1 MTDTPSGG
9 MEGADTAT
17 AEQNVATGA
26 STRDNNSESTGT
38 IEVPKTPIQQRLLN
52 DGSPIPIV
60 VTTTTPKAQQGD
72 TANDTHSP
80 PQGKNYRVL
89 YKEVT
94 KRLFEQ
100 TENGKRR
107 YLELEA
113 EYNEMKEKYDHDR
126 ANYEAS
132 ISNYTKMLS
141 EKDNKIAELEEKLAN
156 GKTCVPLKRISSED
170 ELVRLKPKRTNT
182 KKPTA
187 NDDQHKCEFAECG
200 QKDVDLTKCTSCG
213 KWVCETW
220 NDISASKLKQIT
232 NKCKR
237 VYFLCKTCEEDVG
250 SPCTASTKD
259 KTLGDSNLVASL
271 QKMFEKKVTQLE
283 SKIEK
288 AIDKK
293 LGEKME
299 AVTSLNEK
307 IEKQTDANAD
317 KESYS
322 KILQVPTEVK
332 KAIQEAKNDEKV
344 ELSEQE
350 KRSQNFIIHGAEEI
364 GDTAEVVT
372 RNDADYI
379 KDILKKLGV
388 QEKPESITRLG
399 KPNDTKGR
407 VLKICMKTKT
417 GKESVMS
424 NLSKLKG
431 TEEEFGKISVTEDY
445 TKTEREE
452 IRKFTAKAREQQQ
465 NDSTRVYKVRGDPK
479 NGLRVIS
486 YKK

>member
-1 MTDTPSGG
+1 
-9 MEGADTAT
+9 
-17 AEQNVATGA
+17 
-26 STRDNNSESTGT
+26 
-38 IEVPKTPIQQRLLN
+38 
-52 DGSPIPIV
+52 
-60 VTTTTPKAQQGD
+60 
-72 TANDTHSP
+72 
-80 PQGKNYRVL
+80 
-89 YKEVT
+89 
-94 KRLFEQ
+94 
-100 TENGKRR
+100 
-107 YLELEA
+107 
-113 EYNEMKEKYDHDR
+113 
-126 ANYEAS
+126 
-132 ISNYTKMLS
+132 
-141 EKDNKIAELEEKLAN
+141 
-156 GKTCVPLKRISSED
+156 
-170 ELVRLKPKRTNT
+170 
-182 KKPTA
+182 
-187 NDDQHKCEFAECG
+187 
-200 QKDVDLTKCTSCG
+200 
-213 KWVCETW
+213 
-220 NDISASKLKQIT
+220 
-232 NKCKR
+232 
-237 VYFLCKTCEEDVG
+237 
-250 SPCTASTKD
+250 
-259 KTLGDSNLVASL
+259 
-271 QKMFEKKVTQLE
+271 MFEKKVTQLE

-307 IEKQTDANAD
+307 IEKQTDANVD

-465 NDSTRVYKVRGDPK
+465 NDPTRVYKVRGVPK

>member
-1 MTDTPSGG
+1 MTKTPSGG
-9 MEGADTAT
+9 MESDATAI
-17 AEQNVATGA
+17 AEQNVATG
-26 STRDNNSESTGT
+26 STTRDNNSES
-38 IEVPKTPIQQRLLN
+38 N
-52 DGSPIPIV
+52 
-60 VTTTTPKAQQGD
+60 VTTEIPNTP
-72 TANDTHSP
+72 SP

-100 TENGKRR
+100 TENGKNR

-113 EYNEMKEKYDHDR
+113 EYNEMKRKYDHDR
-126 ANYEAS
+126 VTYEAS
-132 ISNYTKMLS
+132 IKDYTKMLS
-141 EKDNKIAELEEKLAN
+141 EKDNKITALEEKLAN
-156 GKTCVPLKRISSED
+156 GKTCVPLKRICSED
-170 ELVRLKPKRTNT
+170 ELVRLKTKRGNT
-182 KKPTA
+182 KKPNA
-187 NDDQHKCEFAECG
+187 NEKQQKCEFPECG
-200 QKDVDLTKCTSCG
+200 QNDVDLTKCHSCG
-213 KWVCETW
+213 KWVCETC
-220 NDISASKLKQIT
+220 NDISATKMKQLT

-259 KTLGDSNLVASL
+259 KSPGDSNLVATL

-283 SKIEK
+283 AKIEK
-288 AIDKK
+288 VIDKK
-293 LGEKME
+293 LGDKME

-307 IEKQTDANAD
+307 IEKQTEDNPD
-317 KESYS
+317 KVSYS
-322 KILQVPTEVK
+322 KILQVPTEVR

-350 KRSQNFIIHGAEEI
+350 KRSQNFIIHGAEEV
-364 GDTAEVVT
+364 GDTAEDVT
-372 RNDADYI
+372 KNHADYI
-379 KDILKKLGV
+379 KDILKKLVV

-399 KPNDTKGR
+399 KPNETKGR

-424 NLSKLKG
+424 NVNKLKG

-445 TKTEREE
+445 TKREREE
-452 IRKFTAKAREQQQ
+452 IRKYTAKAKEQQQ
-465 NDSTRVYKVRGDPK
+465 NDPTRVFKVRGDPK
-479 NGLRVIS
+479 NGLRIIS